1 MWLPKFSKSVVIEA
15 PVAVVFAFHE
25 REEALA
31 LLSPPFPPVKITR
44 RGGIE
49 IGARVEMRTGPIRW
63 VARHTDFERNR
74 LFVDELI
81 DGPILLWV
89 HRHEFED
96 LGGRTRLTDRI
107 EYRSGYGPFVNLVM
121 RAMLWAL
128 FSYRHRV
135 TRRECERR

>member
-1 MWLPKFSKSVVIEA
+1 MWLPRFTKSVVIEA
-15 PVAVVFAFHE
+15 PVEKVFAFHE
-25 REEALA
+25 REDALA
-31 LLSPPFPPVKITR
+31 LLTPPFAPIKVTR

-49 IGARVEMRTGPIRW
+49 IGARVELRSGPIRW

-107 EYRSGYGPFVNLVM
+107 EYRSGYGPLVNLAI
-121 RAMLWAL
+121 RAMLVVL
-128 FSYRHRV
+128 FQYRHRV
-135 TRRECERR
+135 TKRECE